1 MSPTPPPRAKH
12 AALARPALG
21 DFARH
26 ELALLG
32 APCGEIQRLAA
43 RLTAALAPAGHRVGY
58 VDADHAS
65 GDADAA
71 HTLSPLLQAGAW
83 AEVTDKIHFRRRDDR
98 GAFDRF
104 AQPALLADTDL
115 VLVNGN
121 HFPARQQIVLVDPR
135 KSLAH
140 KLDKLTDV
148 QALVLAEGVG
158 ELPDYLQNHLPHP
171 AALPRFALAD
181 AAGLAAWLRQ
191 WLAARQAP
199 LHGLVLAGGLSQR
212 MQTDKSRLR
221 YGPAGREQRE
231 VAAGLLAEVCP
242 EVFISCRAGQAAE
255 MPAGLAPLPDTFLD
269 LGPLG
274 GILSAFRHDP
284 NAAWLV
290 LACDLPFL
298 TADVLRGLVAGRQPA
313 RLATAF
319 QSPGSDFPEP
329 LITIFEPR
337 AYPEL
342 LRFLGL
348 GYSCPRKM
356 LINSDVEV
364 LPTPGEQALRNVNT
378 PEERAAAEK
387 ALSQEAPA
395 KATVSGYQASAE
407 ANS

>member
-1 MSPTPPPRAKH
+1 MTENSAPRSKH
-12 AALARPALG
+12 AALTRPALG
-21 DFARH
+21 EFARH
-26 ELALLG
+26 ELAFLG
-32 APCGEIQRLAA
+32 APCGDIQRLAA
-43 RLTAALAPAGHRVGY
+43 GLTAALAPAGHRVGY
-58 VDADHAS
+58 VDADHAT

-71 HTLSPLLQAGAW
+71 QSLSPLLQAGAV
-83 AEVTDKIHFRRRDDR
+83 AELTDKIHFRRLDERR
-98 GAFDRF
+98 AIDRF
-104 AQPALLADTDL
+104 SQPALLAGASL
-115 VLVNGN
+115 ALVNGN
-121 HFPARQQIVLVDPR
+121 HFRAVQQVVLLDPR

-148 QALVLAEGVG
+148 QAFVLAPGVT
-158 ELPDYLQNHLPHP
+158 EIPDYLQAHLPQH
-171 AALPRFALAD
+171 ADLPQFALAD
-181 AAGLAAWLRQ
+181 VAGLAAWVQQ

-199 LHGLVLAGGLSQR
+199 LRGLVLAGGLSQR
-212 MQTDKSRLR
+212 MQTDKGRLR
-221 YGPAGREQRE
+221 YGPTGREQRE
-231 VAAGLLAEVCP
+231 VAADLLAEVCQD
-242 EVFISCRAGQAAE
+242 VFVSCRTEQAAE
-255 MPAGLAPLPDTFLD
+255 LPAGLQPLPDTFLG

-298 TADVLRGLVAGRQPA
+298 TAEVLRELVAGRQPA

-319 QSPGSDFPEP
+319 QSPGNEFPEP

-364 LPTPGEQALRNVNT
+364 LPTPGGEALRNVNT
-378 PEERAAAEK
+378 PAERAAAEQ
-387 ALSQEAPA
+387 AL
-395 KATVSGYQASAE
+395 G
-407 ANS
+407 

>member
-1 MSPTPPPRAKH
+1 MTHATPPRTKH
-12 AALARPALG
+12 ADLARPDLG

-26 ELALLG
+26 ELAFLG
-32 APCGEIQRLAA
+32 VPCGDIQKLAA
-43 RLTAALAPAGHRVGY
+43 RLTAALAPAGYRVGY

-65 GDADAA
+65 GDADETQ
-71 HTLSPLLQAGAW
+71 TLSPLLQAGA
-83 AEVTDKIHFRRRDDR
+83 AVEVTDKIHFRRRDER
-98 GAFDRF
+98 RALDRF
-104 AQPALLADTDL
+104 SQPDMLAGTDL

-121 HFPARQQIVLVDPR
+121 HFRARHQVVLIDPR
-135 KSLAH
+135 KTLAH
-140 KLDKLTDV
+140 KLDKLTGV
-148 QALVLAEGVG
+148 QAFVLAEGVT
-158 ELPDYLQNHLPHP
+158 ELPDYLQAHLPHH
-171 AALPRFALAD
+171 AQLPRFALAD
-181 AAGLAAWLRQ
+181 VAGLAAWVQQ
-191 WLAARQAP
+191 WLAAHQAP
-199 LHGLVLAGGLSQR
+199 LRGLVLAGGLSQR
-212 MQTDKSRLR
+212 MQTDKGRLR

-231 VAAGLLAEVCP
+231 VAAELLAEVCQD
-242 EVFISCRAGQAAE
+242 VFVSCRAEQAAE
-255 MPAGLAPLPDTFLD
+255 LPASLQPLPDTFLG

-298 TADVLRGLVAGRQPA
+298 TADVLRQLVAGRQPA

-364 LPTPGEQALRNVNT
+364 LPTPDSDALRNVNT
-378 PEERAAAEK
+378 PAEREVAQQE
-387 ALSQEAPA
+387 LS
-395 KATVSGYQASAE
+395 K
-407 ANS
+407 

>member
-1 MSPTPPPRAKH
+1 MTTTPAPRTKH
-12 AALARPALG
+12 ADLARPALG
-21 DFARH
+21 EFARH
-26 ELALLG
+26 ELAFIG
-32 APCGEIQRLAA
+32 APCGDIQRLAA

-65 GDADAA
+65 GDADEAQA
-71 HTLSPLLQAGAW
+71 LSPLLQAGAY
-83 AEVTDKIHFRRRDDR
+83 AELTDKIHFRRLDERR
-98 GAFDRF
+98 PLDRF
-104 AQPALLADTDL
+104 SQPALLAGASL
-115 VLVNGN
+115 ALVNGN
-121 HFPARQQIVLVDPR
+121 HFLASRQLVLLDPR

-148 QALVLAEGVG
+148 QAFVLAEGVT
-158 ELPDYLQNHLPHP
+158 EIPDYLQAHLPHH

-181 AAGLAAWLRQ
+181 VAGLAAWVQQ

-199 LHGLVLAGGLSQR
+199 LRGLVLAGGLSQR
-212 MQTDKSRLR
+212 MQTDKGRLR
-221 YGPAGREQRE
+221 YGPDGREQRE
-231 VAAGLLAEVCP
+231 VAAGLLAEVCQ
-242 EVFISCRAGQAAE
+242 EVFVSVRAEQAAE
-255 MPAGLAPLPDTFLD
+255 LPAGLQPLPDTFLG

-298 TADVLRGLVAGRQPA
+298 TADVLRQLVAGRQPA

-319 QSPGSDFPEP
+319 QSPDNEFPEP

-342 LRFLGL
+342 LRFLGM

-364 LPTPGEQALRNVNT
+364 LPTPGGEALRNVNT
-378 PEERAAAEK
+378 PAERAAAEQ
-387 ALSQEAPA
+387 AL
-395 KATVSGYQASAE
+395 G
-407 ANS
+407 

>member
-1 MSPTPPPRAKH
+1 MTPTPAPRSKH
-12 AALARPALG
+12 ADLTRPALG

-26 ELALLG
+26 ELAFLG
-32 APCGEIQRLAA
+32 APCSAIQQLAA
-43 RLTAALAPAGHRVGY
+43 AVTAALAPANLRVGY

-65 GDADAA
+65 GDADAS
-71 HTLSPLLQAGAW
+71 HTLSPLLQAGAVV
-83 AEVTDKIHFRRRDDR
+83 EVTDKIHFRRRDDR
-98 GAFDRF
+98 GTFDRF
-104 AQPALLADTDL
+104 SQPELLAGANL

-121 HFPARQQIVLVDPR
+121 HFGARQQVVLIDPR

-148 QALVLAEGVG
+148 QAFVLAEGVG
-158 ELPDYLQNHLPHP
+158 EIPDYLQSHVPHH
-171 AALPRFALAD
+171 AQLTRFAWAD
-181 AAGLAAWLRQ
+181 VAGLAAWVQQ
-191 WLAARQAP
+191 WLTARRAP
-199 LHGLVLAGGLSQR
+199 LRGLVLAGGLSQR
-212 MQTDKSRLR
+212 MQTDKGRLH
-221 YGPAGREQRE
+221 YGTTGREQRE
-231 VAAGLLAEVCP
+231 VAAGLLAEVCQD
-242 EVFISCRAGQAAE
+242 VFVSCRAEQAAE
-255 MPAGLAPLPDTFLD
+255 LPAGLQALPDTFLG

-298 TADVLRGLVAGRQPA
+298 TAGTLRELVAGRQPG

-319 QSPGSDFPEP
+319 RSPGGEFPEP

-364 LPTPGEQALRNVNT
+364 LPTPGGEALRNVNT
-378 PEERAAAEK
+378 PDERAAAQQ
-387 ALSQEAPA
+387 ALA
-395 KATVSGYQASAE
+395 G
-407 ANS
+407 

>member
-1 MSPTPPPRAKH
+1 MTENSVPRAKH
-12 AALARPALG
+12 ADLARPNLG
-21 DFARH
+21 DFARY

-32 APCGEIQRLAA
+32 APCGAIQHLAA
-43 RLTAALAPAGHRVGY
+43 GLTAALAPAGHRVGY

-65 GDADAA
+65 GNADAQQ
-71 HTLSPLLQAGAW
+71 TLSPLLQAGAFV
-83 AEVTDKIHFRRRDDR
+83 EVTDKIHFRRRDDH
-98 GAFDRF
+98 GPFDRF
-104 AQPALLADTDL
+104 AQPALLAGADL
-115 VLVNGN
+115 VLINGN
-121 HFPARQQIVLVDPR
+121 HFRARQQVVLLDPR

-148 QALVLAEGVG
+148 QAFVFAEGVT
-158 ELPDYLQNHLPHP
+158 EIPDYLRAHLPHH

-181 AAGLAAWLRQ
+181 AAGLAAWAQQ
-191 WLAARQAP
+191 WLAGRRAP
-199 LHGLVLAGGLSQR
+199 LRGLVLAGGLSQR

-221 YGPAGREQRE
+221 YGAAGREQRE
-231 VAAGLLAEVCP
+231 VAASLLAGVCQD
-242 EVFISCRAGQAAE
+242 VFVSCRAEQAA
-255 MPAGLAPLPDTFLD
+255 GLPPTLRPLPDTFLG

-298 TADVLRGLVAGRQPA
+298 TATTLGQLVAGRQPG

-319 QSPGSDFPEP
+319 QSPGNEFPEP

-342 LRFLGL
+342 LRFLGM

-356 LINSDVEV
+356 LINSDINL
-364 LPTPGEQALRNVNT
+364 LPTPGGEALRNVNT
-378 PEERAAAEK
+378 PAERAAAEQ
-387 ALSQEAPA
+387 AL
-395 KATVSGYQASAE
+395 G
-407 ANS
+407 

>member
-1 MSPTPPPRAKH
+1 MTPLTPPRTKH
-12 AALARPALG
+12 ADLARPDLG

-26 ELALLG
+26 ELAFLG
-32 APCGEIQRLAA
+32 APCGDIQRLAA
-43 RLTAALAPAGHRVGY
+43 SLTAALAPAGHRVGY

-65 GDADAA
+65 GDADEAQ
-71 HTLSPLLQAGAW
+71 TLSPMLQAGA
-83 AEVTDKIHFRRRDDR
+83 AVEVTDKIHFRRRDER
-98 GAFDRF
+98 RALDRF
-104 AQPALLADTDL
+104 SQPDLLAGTSL

-121 HFPARQQIVLVDPR
+121 HFRARHQIVLIDPR
-135 KSLAH
+135 KTLAH

-148 QALVLAEGVG
+148 QAFVFAEGVTQ
-158 ELPDYLQNHLPHP
+158 LPDYLQAHLPHH
-171 AALPRFALAD
+171 AQLPQFALAD
-181 AAGLAAWLRQ
+181 VAGLAAWVQQ
-191 WLAARQAP
+191 WLVRHQAP
-199 LHGLVLAGGLSQR
+199 LRGLVLAGGLSQR
-212 MQTDKSRLR
+212 MQTDKGRLR
-221 YGPAGREQRE
+221 YGPEGREQRE
-231 VAAGLLAEVCP
+231 VAASLLAEVCQD
-242 EVFISCRAGQAAE
+242 VFVSCRAEQAAE
-255 MPAGLAPLPDTFLD
+255 LPAGLQPLPDAFLG

-298 TADVLRGLVAGRQPA
+298 TADVLRQLVAGRQPA

-364 LPTPGEQALRNVNT
+364 LPTPGSDALRNVN
-378 PEERAAAEK
+378 PPAEREAAQRELA
-387 ALSQEAPA
+387 
-395 KATVSGYQASAE
+395 G
-407 ANS
+407 

>member
-1 MSPTPPPRAKH
+1 MTSSTPSRTKH
-12 AALARPALG
+12 ADLARPDLG
-21 DFARH
+21 YFARY
-26 ELALLG
+26 EIAFIG
-32 APCGEIQRLAA
+32 APCGDIQRLAA

-65 GDADAA
+65 GDADETQ
-71 HTLSPLLQAGAW
+71 TLSPLLQAGA
-83 AEVTDKIHFRRRDDR
+83 AVEVTDKIHFRRRDER
-98 GAFDRF
+98 RALDRF
-104 AQPALLADTDL
+104 SQPDMLAGTDL

-121 HFPARQQIVLVDPR
+121 HFHARHQIVLIDPR

-148 QALVLAEGVG
+148 QAFVLAEGVT
-158 ELPDYLQNHLPHP
+158 ELPDYLQVHLPHHAQLP
-171 AALPRFALAD
+171 QFAAAD
-181 AAGLAAWLRQ
+181 VAGLAAWVQQ

-199 LHGLVLAGGLSQR
+199 LRGLVLAGGLSQR
-212 MQTDKSRLR
+212 MQTDKGRLR

-231 VAAGLLAEVCP
+231 VATALLAEVCQD
-242 EVFISCRAGQAAE
+242 VFVSCRAEQAAE
-255 MPAGLAPLPDTFLD
+255 LPTGLHPLPDTFLG

-274 GILSAFRHDP
+274 GILSAFRQDP

-298 TADVLRGLVAGRQPA
+298 TADVLRQLVAGRQPS

-342 LRFLGL
+342 LRFLGS

-364 LPTPGEQALRNVNT
+364 LPTPVGDALRNINT
-378 PEERAAAEK
+378 PAEREVAQRE
-387 ALSQEAPA
+387 LS
-395 KATVSGYQASAE
+395 
-407 ANS
+407 

>member
-1 MSPTPPPRAKH
+1 MSPTTPPRAKH
-12 AALARPALG
+12 ADLTRPALG

-32 APCGEIQRLAA
+32 APCGDIQRLAA
-43 RLTAALAPAGHRVGY
+43 ALTAVLAPAGHRVGY

-65 GDADAA
+65 GDADPRAA
-71 HTLSPLLQAGAW
+71 ESPLLQAGAW
-83 AEVTDKIHFRRRDDR
+83 VEVTDKIHFRRRDER
-98 GAFDRF
+98 RALDRF
-104 AQPALLADTDL
+104 SQPELLAGANL

-121 HFPARQQIVLVDPR
+121 HFRAQQQLVLIDPR

-148 QALVLAEGVG
+148 QALVFAEGVS
-158 ELPDYLQNHLPHP
+158 ELPDYLQAHLPQH
-171 AALPRFALAD
+171 ASLPRFALAD
-181 AAGLAAWLRQ
+181 AAGLGAWVQQ
-191 WLAARQAP
+191 WLAARRAP
-199 LHGLVLAGGLSQR
+199 LRGLVLAGGRSER
-212 MQTDKSRLR
+212 MQTDKGRLR
-221 YGPAGREQRE
+221 YGPAGREQRA
-231 VAAGLLAEVCP
+231 VAAELLAEVCQD
-242 EVFISCRAGQAAE
+242 VFVSVRAEQAAE
-255 MPAGLAPLPDTFLD
+255 LPAGLVPLSDTFLG

-298 TADVLRGLVAGRQPA
+298 GADTLRTLVAGRQPA
-313 RLATAF
+313 QLATAF
-319 QSPGSDFPEP
+319 QSPGNEFPEP

-356 LINSDVEV
+356 LINSDVHV
-364 LPTPGEQALRNVNT
+364 LPTPGGDALRNVNT
-378 PEERAAAEK
+378 PAERAAAEQ
-387 ALSQEAPA
+387 AL
-395 KATVSGYQASAE
+395 G
-407 ANS
+407 

>member
-1 MSPTPPPRAKH
+1 MTNPTAPRTKH
-12 AALARPALG
+12 ADLARPALG
-21 DFARH
+21 EFARH
-26 ELALLG
+26 ELAFLG
-32 APCGEIQRLAA
+32 APCGDIQRLAA
-43 RLTAALAPAGHRVGY
+43 ALTAALAPAGHRVGY

-71 HTLSPLLQAGAW
+71 STLSPLLQAGVH
-83 AEVTDKIHFRRRDDR
+83 AELTDKIHFRRLDERR
-98 GAFDRF
+98 ALDRF
-104 AQPALLADTDL
+104 SQPALLAGADL

-121 HFPARQQIVLVDPR
+121 HFRASHQIVLIDPR

-140 KLDKLTDV
+140 KLDKLTNV
-148 QALVLAEGVG
+148 QAFVLAEGVT
-158 ELPDYLQNHLPHP
+158 EIPDYLQAHLPHH
-171 AALPRFALAD
+171 AQLPQFSLNNEAS
-181 AAGLAAWLRQ
+181 LAAWVQQ

-199 LHGLVLAGGLSQR
+199 LRGLVLAGGLSQR
-212 MQTDKSRLR
+212 MQTDKGRLR
-221 YGPAGREQRE
+221 YGPSGREQRE
-231 VAAGLLAEVCP
+231 VAASLLAEVCQD
-242 EVFISCRAGQAAE
+242 VFVSCRAEQASE
-255 MPAGLAPLPDTFLD
+255 LPAGLQPLPDTFLG

-298 TADVLRGLVAGRQPA
+298 TAEVLRELVAGRQPA

-319 QSPGSDFPEP
+319 QSPGSEFPEP

-356 LINSDVEV
+356 LINSDVKV
-364 LPTPGEQALRNVNT
+364 LPTPGGEALRNVNT
-378 PEERAAAEK
+378 PAERAAAEQ
-387 ALSQEAPA
+387 AL
-395 KATVSGYQASAE
+395 G
-407 ANS
+407 

>member
-1 MSPTPPPRAKH
+1 MTENSAPRSKH
-12 AALARPALG
+12 AALTRPALG
-21 DFARH
+21 EFARH
-26 ELALLG
+26 ELAFVG
-32 APCGEIQRLAA
+32 APCGDIQRLAA
-43 RLTAALAPAGHRVGY
+43 GLTAALAPAGHRVGY
-58 VDADHAS
+58 VDADHAT
-65 GDADAA
+65 GDADATQA
-71 HTLSPLLQAGAW
+71 RSPLLQAGAT
-83 AEVTDKIHFRRRDDR
+83 AELTDKIHFRRLDERR
-98 GAFDRF
+98 AIDRF
-104 AQPALLADTDL
+104 SQPALLAGASL
-115 VLVNGN
+115 ALVNGN
-121 HFPARQQIVLVDPR
+121 HFRASQQVVLIDPR

-148 QALVLAEGVG
+148 QAFVLAEGIT
-158 ELPDYLQNHLPHP
+158 EIPDYLQAHLPQH

-181 AAGLAAWLRQ
+181 VAGLAAWVQQ

-199 LHGLVLAGGLSQR
+199 LRGLVLAGGLSQR
-212 MQTDKSRLR
+212 MQTDKGRLR
-221 YGPAGREQRE
+221 YGPTGREQRE
-231 VAAGLLAEVCP
+231 VAAGLLAEVCE
-242 EVFISCRAGQAAE
+242 EVFVSCRAEQAAE
-255 MPAGLAPLPDTFLD
+255 LPAGLQPLPDTFLG

-298 TADVLRGLVAGRQPA
+298 TAGVLRELVAGRRPA

-319 QSPGSDFPEP
+319 QSPGNEFPEP

-364 LPTPGEQALRNVNT
+364 LPTPGGEALRNVNT
-378 PEERAAAEK
+378 PAEREAAEQ
-387 ALSQEAPA
+387 ALA
-395 KATVSGYQASAE
+395 G
-407 ANS
+407 

>member
-1 MSPTPPPRAKH
+1 MSPTPALRTKH
-12 AALARPALG
+12 TDLSRPDFG

-26 ELALLG
+26 ELAFLG
-32 APCGEIQRLAA
+32 APCGAIQQLAA
-43 RLTAALAPAGHRVGY
+43 GLTAALTAAGHRVGY

-71 HTLSPLLQAGAW
+71 QTLSLLLQAGAF

-104 AQPALLADTDL
+104 AQPALLADADL

-121 HFPARQQIVLVDPR
+121 HFRARQQVVLIDPR

-148 QALVLAEGVG
+148 QALVFAEGVG
-158 ELPDYLQNHLPHP
+158 ELPDYLQAHLPHH

-181 AAGLAAWLRQ
+181 AAGLAAWVGQ
-191 WLAARQAP
+191 WLAARRAP
-199 LHGLVLAGGLSQR
+199 LRGLVLAGGLSQR
-212 MQTDKSRLR
+212 MQADKSRLR

-231 VAAGLLAEVCP
+231 VAADLLAEFCS
-242 EVFISCRAGQAAE
+242 EVFVSCRAEQAAGL
-255 MPAGLAPLPDTFLD
+255 PANLQPLPDTFLG

-298 TADVLRGLVAGRQPA
+298 TADVLRTLVAGRQPG

-342 LRFLGL
+342 LRFLSL

-356 LINSDVEV
+356 LINSDVAV
-364 LPTPGEQALRNVNT
+364 LPTPGGEALRNVNT
-378 PEERAAAEK
+378 PAERAAAEQ
-387 ALSQEAPA
+387 AL
-395 KATVSGYQASAE
+395 G
-407 ANS
+407 

>member
-1 MSPTPPPRAKH
+1 MTETRAPRSKH
-12 AALARPALG
+12 ADLTRSALG
-21 DFARH
+21 EFARH
-26 ELALLG
+26 ELAFIG
-32 APCGEIQRLAA
+32 APCGDIQRLAA
-43 RLTAALAPAGHRVGY
+43 ALTAALAPAGHLVGY
-58 VDADHAS
+58 IDADHAT
-65 GDADAA
+65 GDADETQA
-71 HTLSPLLQAGAW
+71 LSPLLQAGAY
-83 AEVTDKIHFRRRDDR
+83 AELTDKIHFRRLDERR
-98 GAFDRF
+98 ALDRF
-104 AQPALLADTDL
+104 SQPALLAGASL
-115 VLVNGN
+115 ALVNGN
-121 HFPARQQIVLVDPR
+121 HFRASQQVVLIDPR

-148 QALVLAEGVG
+148 QAFVLAGNATEI
-158 ELPDYLQNHLPHP
+158 PDYLQAHLPHHTT
-171 AALPRFALAD
+171 LPRFALAD
-181 AAGLAAWLRQ
+181 VAGLAAWVQQ

-199 LHGLVLAGGLSQR
+199 LRGLVLAGGLSQR
-212 MQTDKSRLR
+212 MQTDKGRLR

-231 VAAGLLAEVCP
+231 VAAGLLADVCQD
-242 EVFISCRAGQAAE
+242 VFVSVRAEQAAE
-255 MPAGLAPLPDTFLD
+255 LPAGLQPLPDTFLG

-298 TADVLRGLVAGRQPA
+298 TADVLRQLVAGRQPA

-319 QSPGSDFPEP
+319 RSPGNEFPEP

-364 LPTPGEQALRNVNT
+364 LPTPGGEALRNVNT
-378 PEERAAAEK
+378 PAEREAAEQ
-387 ALSQEAPA
+387 AL
-395 KATVSGYQASAE
+395 G
-407 ANS
+407 

>member
-1 MSPTPPPRAKH
+1 MKAMTENLAPRTKH
-12 AALARPALG
+12 ADLSRPDLG
-21 DFARH
+21 EFARH
-26 ELALLG
+26 ELAFLG
-32 APCGEIQRLAA
+32 APCGVIQQLAA
-43 RLTAALAPAGHRVGY
+43 GLTAALAPAGHRVGY

-71 HTLSPLLQAGAW
+71 HTLSPLLQAGA
-83 AEVTDKIHFRRRDDR
+83 AVEVTDKIHFRRRDDR

-104 AQPALLADTDL
+104 SQPELLAGADL

-121 HFPARQQIVLVDPR
+121 HFRARQQIVLIDPR

-148 QALVLAEGVG
+148 QAFVLAEGVG
-158 ELPDYLQNHLPHP
+158 EIPDYLQAHLPHH
-171 AALPRFALAD
+171 AGLPRFALAD
-181 AAGLAAWLRQ
+181 VAGLAAGVAQ
-191 WLAARQAP
+191 WLAARRAP
-199 LHGLVLAGGLSQR
+199 LRGLVLAGGLSQR
-212 MQTDKSRLR
+212 MQTDKGRLR
-221 YGPAGREQRE
+221 YGATGREQRE
-231 VAAGLLAEVCP
+231 VAASLLAEVCR
-242 EVFISCRAGQAAE
+242 EVFVSCRAEQAAE
-255 MPAGLAPLPDTFLD
+255 LPAGLQPLPDTFLG

-274 GILSAFRHDP
+274 GILSAFRRDP

-298 TADVLRGLVAGRQPA
+298 TAATLRELVASRQPS

-319 QSPGSDFPEP
+319 QSPNNDFPEP

-364 LPTPGEQALRNVNT
+364 LPTPGGDALRNVNT
-378 PEERAAAEK
+378 PAERAAAEQ
-387 ALSQEAPA
+387 AL
-395 KATVSGYQASAE
+395 G
-407 ANS
+407 